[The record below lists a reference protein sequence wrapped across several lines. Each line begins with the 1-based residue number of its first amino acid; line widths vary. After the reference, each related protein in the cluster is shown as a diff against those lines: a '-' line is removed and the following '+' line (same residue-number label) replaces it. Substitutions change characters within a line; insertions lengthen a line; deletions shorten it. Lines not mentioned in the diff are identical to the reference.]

1 MNRARW
7 LLLALLV
14 ALAAVF
20 LASDLH
26 HYFGLAQL
34 KLAHAELVAWHEAA
48 PLGTAVTYFLLYV
61 ALTSLSLP
69 VAGIMML
76 AAGAIFGLLWGAL
89 IALSACAVGATLAF
103 LIARYIF
110 RDAVESRFGGQLAVI
125 NRGLERDGAL
135 YLFLLRFSSV
145 FPFFMV
151 NALMALTRI
160 GIRTFFLTTVAGMIV
175 STIIIVNAGTELGR
189 IDSPGDV
196 LSPRAAASLLLLGA
210 FPLLARKTADW
221 IRLRRR

>member
-1 MNRARW
+1 VNRARW
-7 LLLALLV
+7 LLLALIV

-20 LASDLH
+20 LSSDLR

-34 KLAHAELVAWHEAA
+34 KLAHAELLAWHEAA
-48 PLGTAVTYFLLYV
+48 PLRTAATYFLLYV

-76 AAGAIFGLLWGAL
+76 AAGAIFGLLWGTI
-89 IALSACAVGATLAF
+89 IALSACTVGATLAF

-110 RDAVESRFGGQLAVI
+110 RDAVESRFGGQLTVI

-145 FPFFMV
+145 FPFFMI

-160 GIRTFFLTTVAGMIV
+160 GTRTFFLTTVAGMIV
-175 STIIIVNAGTELGR
+175 GTAIIVNAGTELAR
-189 IDSPGDV
+189 IDTPADV
-196 LSPRAAASLLLLGA
+196 LSPRVAASLLLLGA
-210 FPLLARKTADW
+210 FPLLARKASDW
-221 IRLRRR
+221 FRSRRR

>member
-1 MNRARW
+1 M
-7 LLLALLV
+7 LLALIV
-14 ALAAVF
+14 ALAALF
-20 LASDLH
+20 LSSDLR

-34 KLAHAELVAWHEAA
+34 KLAHAQLVAWHEAA
-48 PLGTAVTYFLLYV
+48 PLRTAATYFLLYV

-76 AAGAIFGLLWGAL
+76 AAGAIFGLLWGTV
-89 IALSACAVGATLAF
+89 IALSACAIGATIAF
-103 LIARYIF
+103 LIARYLF

-135 YLFLLRFSSV
+135 YLFLLRFSSL
-145 FPFFMV
+145 FPFFMI

-160 GIRTFFLTTVAGMIV
+160 RTRTFFLTTLAGMTAGTLIF
-175 STIIIVNAGTELGR
+175 VNAGMELGR
-189 IDSPGDV
+189 IESPGDV
-196 LSPRAAASLLLLGA
+196 LSPRVAASLVLLGA

-221 IRLRRR
+221 ARLRRR